1 MCVTFPSAFPQL
13 QLYWALIYKTM
24 QESLHILSN
33 KVLVS
38 QAACGLFLE
47 HLITQE
53 IEEEADDE
61 MKMLYFKLD

>member
-1 MCVTFPSAFPQL
+1 MCVTFLSSFHGYRRVGL
-13 QLYWALIYKTM
+13 LYKTM
-24 QESLHILSN
+24 WESLHILSN
-33 KVLVS
+33 EVLVS

-53 IEEEADDE
+53 IEEEAYDE

>member
-1 MCVTFPSAFPQL
+1 MCVIFPSPFHSYSRIGL
-13 QLYWALIYKTM
+13 LYKITW
-24 QESLHILSN
+24 ESLHILSN

-53 IEEEADDE
+53 IEEAYDE

>member
-1 MCVTFPSAFPQL
+1 MSSECKWLSYHLSTVTVVL
-13 QLYWALIYKTM
+13 GGLLYKM
-24 QESLHILSN
+24 HILSN
-33 KVLVS
+33 EVLVS

-53 IEEEADDE
+53 IEEEAYDE